1 MCAVYRYQ
9 VPTSMTQ
16 YVYDPMGRR
25 VAKGPISTFN
35 CDALTNGLN
44 PTNEYVVGMGGEQLM
59 ETNGLYDALHSNFF
73 LNGQLLATNN
83 GSSWYYNLND
93 WLGTKRMQLGV
104 TAASTVTVGEQCTS
118 LPYGDGLNCTGSDV
132 NHLYF
137 TGKERDTESGNDYFL
152 ARYYSSNMGGR
163 FLTPDWS
170 KNPQGVPY
178 ANYTNPQTLN
188 LYAYVGDNPLS
199 LADADGHCTDTTNAP
214 CELAEAAKK
223 NSNAETSKAQQQVT
237 ASVQGK
243 TVTYTYADGTQ
254 VTRSGTHPF
263 RDNNPG
269 DLTGGHGSIGRDA
282 GFAIYGTPDA
292 GWSALQATLTGKYA
306 DSTIAQTM
314 NAFNP
319 ADNGKDPMLKGN
331 DPVKYA
337 ATLAGA
343 IGVPVST
350 KISALTP
357 AQLSTVIANIGRA
370 EGYYAHGNSVSQI
383 NPNQ

>member
-1 MCAVYRYQ
+1 MRHPHFTREVTIVGAAGQWVSGEVY
-9 VPTSMTQ
+9 
-16 YVYDPMGRR
+16 
-25 VAKGPISTFN
+25 A
-35 CDALTNGLN
+35 
-44 PTNEYVVGMGGEQLM
+44 GG
-59 ETNGLYDALHSNFF
+59 HH
-73 LNGQLLATNN
+73 LATYENN
-83 GSSWYYNLND
+83 TTTFDHSD
-93 WLGTKRMQLGV
+93 WLGTERYH
-104 TAASTVTVGEQCTS
+104 TTVTGTFEESCQS
-118 LPYGDGLNCTGSDV
+118 LPFGDGFNCTGTETTPL
-132 NHLYF
+132 HF
-137 TGKERDTESGNDYFL
+137 TGKEHDFETNLEDFG
-152 ARYYSSNMGGR
+152 ARYYNSTYAR
-163 FLTPDWS
+163 FVTPDWS
-170 KNPQGVPY
+170 EKPVPVPY
-178 ANYTNPQTLN
+178 ANLTDPQSLN
-188 LYAYVGDNPLS
+188 QYVIVKDNPNTF
-199 LADADGHCTDTTNAP
+199 ADLDGHLWSLTQAEEFGVVSSSAAASNGTALASSTSGQPSPPPNQTPAAP
-214 CELAEAAKK
+214 STPAQ
-223 NSNAETSKAQQQVT
+223 AQQQVT

-319 ADNGKDPMLKGN
+319 AGNGKDPMLKGN

-350 KISALTP
+350 QISALTP
-357 AQLSTVIANIGRA
+357 AQLSTVMANIGRA

>member
-1 MCAVYRYQ
+1 
-9 VPTSMTQ
+9 MT
-16 YVYDPMGRR
+16 PSE
-25 VAKGPISTFN
+25 AL
-35 CDALTNGLN
+35 DA
-44 PTNEYVVGMGGEQLM
+44 
-59 ETNGLYDALHSNFF
+59 AH
-73 LNGQLLATNN
+73 A
-83 GSSWYYNLND
+83 
-93 WLGTKRMQLGV
+93 
-104 TAASTVTVGEQCTS
+104 
-118 LPYGDGLNCTGSDV
+118 
-132 NHLYF
+132 
-137 TGKERDTESGNDYFL
+137 
-152 ARYYSSNMGGR
+152 
-163 FLTPDWS
+163 
-170 KNPQGVPY
+170 
-178 ANYTNPQTLN
+178 
-188 LYAYVGDNPLS
+188 
-199 LADADGHCTDTTNAP
+199 
-214 CELAEAAKK
+214 
-223 NSNAETSKAQQQVT
+223 AQQQVT

-357 AQLSTVIANIGRA
+357 AQLSTVMANIGRA